1 MPPVVDIAIQER
13 IAFLTLN
20 RPSSLNALD
29 DQMAF
34 ALQARCLALAEDD
47 RVRCLVISGAGEH
60 FMAGG
65 DIGYFARCLEL
76 SPEQRRQEVER
87 IIAAIHSAITA
98 IRTMPWPVLASVQG
112 AVAGFGLS
120 LMSACD
126 LVIAAD
132 NLRITS
138 SYSQLGVSP
147 DGGHT
152 FFLPRSIGDKR
163 ARAMVFLNQP
173 MDAGE
178 ALASGLINQVVEP
191 EALKTAT
198 LAMARRLCQT
208 PQQAIARS
216 KALFNSALNHSLEQ
230 QLAAE
235 QQGFAD
241 CALTT
246 DFAEGVQAFL
256 EKRKPAFTP

>member
-1 MPPVVDIAIQER
+1 MPPVVDIAIRER
-13 IAFLTLN
+13 IAFMTLN

-29 DQMAF
+29 DRMAF
-34 ALQARCLALAEDD
+34 ALQEDCIAIAQDD
-47 RVRCLVISGAGEH
+47 RIRCLVISGAGEH

-76 SPEQRRQEVER
+76 TPEQRRREVER
-87 IIAAIHSAITA
+87 IITAIHNAITA
-98 IRTMPWPVLASVQG
+98 IRTMPRPVLASVQG

-152 FFLPRSIGDKR
+152 FFLPRIIGDKR
-163 ARAMVFLNQP
+163 ARAMAFLNQP
-173 MDAGE
+173 LDAQQ
-178 ALASGLINQVVEP
+178 ALASGLIN
-191 EALKTAT
+191 
-198 LAMARRLCQT
+198 
-208 PQQAIARS
+208 
-216 KALFNSALNHSLEQ
+216 
-230 QLAAE
+230 
-235 QQGFAD
+235 
-241 CALTT
+241 
-246 DFAEGVQAFL
+246 
-256 EKRKPAFTP
+256 